1 MERGRVYNLQPINGF
16 DELLINEVKV
26 KGIDLRIYSL
36 LAHSQWYKSFLNY
49 LLKSRG
55 EEPEYKEEENWIKE
69 VEENWRTRDRGE
81 LKK

>member
-1 MERGRVYNLQPINGF
+1 M
-16 DELLINEVKV
+16 
-26 KGIDLRIYSL
+26 
-36 LAHSQWYKSFLNY
+36 AHSQWYKSFLNY

-69 VEENWRTRDRGE
+69 VEENWIKEVEENWRTRDRGE